1 MRGSIATILLI
12 IAAANVSGIS
22 SSSVDHEKLRGSDVV
37 GSSKRNP
44 STIDARGTITDMNN
58 EYHDADTTMDNQ
70 RLLKKVKPTRKP
82 TRRPTR
88 KPVTAKPTISPCISF
103 SAYDAIDADIVSL
116 KDSFPDILSQ
126 NLFLGGIVRLVAHD
140 FMDFDSTNTSQPMG
154 PDGCFDADHPSNIGL
169 TTIWCTDCPLTM
181 LYKQKYSY
189 ISRADFW
196 VAAANAVIRQTSS
209 NALDLKDTFLW
220 GRKDAA
226 SCTGAGS
233 RMPKP
238 TGCNFVEDVFLKRMG
253 LTWRDAVVLMGAHA
267 LGRSNAEVSDIS

>member
-88 KPVTAKPTISPCISF
+88 KPVTAKPTISPCSSF
-103 SAYDAIDADIVSL
+103 SIYDAIDADLANIKASL
-116 KDSFPDILSQ
+116 H
-126 NLFLGGIVRLVAHD
+126 R
-140 FMDFDSTNTSQPMG
+140 T
-154 PDGCFDADHPSNIGL
+154 
-169 TTIWCTDCPLTM
+169 
-181 LYKQKYSY
+181 
-189 ISRADFW
+189 
-196 VAAANAVIRQTSS
+196 
-209 NALDLKDTFLW
+209 
-220 GRKDAA
+220 
-226 SCTGAGS
+226 
-233 RMPKP
+233 
-238 TGCNFVEDVFLKRMG
+238 
-253 LTWRDAVVLMGAHA
+253 
-267 LGRSNAEVSDIS
+267 